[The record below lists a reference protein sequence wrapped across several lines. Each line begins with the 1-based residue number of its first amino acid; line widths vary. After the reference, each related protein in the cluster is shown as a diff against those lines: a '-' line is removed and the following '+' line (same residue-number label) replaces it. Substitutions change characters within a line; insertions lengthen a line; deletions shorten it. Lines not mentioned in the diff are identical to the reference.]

1 MICTP
6 NDQWKVTYK
15 QQVIFENRNQWNI
28 SNELAGCYSFNKK
41 LTELLEGGGG
51 TAIHI
56 GFLAAVAVGPAKTK
70 SGTTRRGICMAF
82 CIHGTLA
89 DLKVKWMGFFVDAGG
104 GGSRDR
110 VDRCRGR
117 LTERC
122 SGTTRWRIRRIR
134 RPSITRL
141 SLVFFIGCFFS
152 LKFCF
157 TSLFIY
163 FFGREDGGGAKLKE
177 RASQPKLWIGY
188 WKFKDLLAM
197 DETMN
202 SHSTNH

>member
-134 RPSITRL
+134 RPSIIRL
-141 SLVFFIGCFFS
+141 SLVFFIDCFFFS
-152 LKFCF
+152 QVLFYF
-157 TSLFIY
+157 FIY
-163 FFGREDGGGAKLKE
+163 LFFWEGRWGRGKAQRTSFTTKIVNRLLKIQ
-177 RASQPKLWIGY
+177 RLISYGRN
-188 WKFKDLLAM
+188 
-197 DETMN
+197 DE
-202 SHSTNH
+202 

>member
-51 TAIHI
+51 LQSTLDFWLPLLSGRPKRNPVRRAGAFAWRFAYTGRWPISKWNEWVSSSTLVVVVAAIVST
-56 GFLAAVAVGPAKTK
+56 GAAAVW
-70 SGTTRRGICMAF
+70 RRGAAAPPGGASVASVVHPSSAF
-82 CIHGTLA
+82 RSYFLLI
-89 DLKVKWMGFFVDAGG
+89 V
-104 GGSRDR
+104 
-110 VDRCRGR
+110 
-117 LTERC
+117 
-122 SGTTRWRIRRIR
+122 
-134 RPSITRL
+134 
-141 SLVFFIGCFFS
+141 FFS